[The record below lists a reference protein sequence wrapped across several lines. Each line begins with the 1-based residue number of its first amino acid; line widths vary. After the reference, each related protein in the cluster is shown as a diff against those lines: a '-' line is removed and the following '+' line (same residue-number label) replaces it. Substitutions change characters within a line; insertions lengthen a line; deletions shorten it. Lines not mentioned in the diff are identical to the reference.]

1 MIKEIKDQSVKE
13 AIAEKVLRD
22 LPEWFGIETYTTEYI
37 EKSKSMPFFAAYDEQ
52 IPVGFIS
59 LKETSKYTVEI
70 YCMGVEKK
78 YHRFGYGRKL
88 VKKAE
93 DYAKEVGYKFIQV
106 KTVEQ
111 GKYDTY
117 DLTNAFYKAMNY
129 VELEVFPSLWDAW
142 NPCQILIKYL

>member
-22 LPEWFGIETYTTEYI
+22 LPEWFGIETYTKEYI

-129 VELEVFPSLWDAW
+129 VEFEVFPSLWDAW